1 MIHVLEKG
9 RPILF
14 SFLIL
19 DQEEHGQAKTMRK
32 STKCSISNA
41 FSMTIINS
49 HPTKKK
55 YDELIADHDTDL
67 KFKINGILAKE
78 KNMIANLLEGH
89 LR

>member
-1 MIHVLEKG
+1 MDKAI
-9 RPILF
+9 PILF

-32 STKCSISNA
+32 SSKWSVSNA

-49 HPTKKK
+49 HPTKKI
-55 YDELIADHDTDL
+55 YDELADHDTEL
-67 KFKINGILAKE
+67 KFKIDGNLVKE